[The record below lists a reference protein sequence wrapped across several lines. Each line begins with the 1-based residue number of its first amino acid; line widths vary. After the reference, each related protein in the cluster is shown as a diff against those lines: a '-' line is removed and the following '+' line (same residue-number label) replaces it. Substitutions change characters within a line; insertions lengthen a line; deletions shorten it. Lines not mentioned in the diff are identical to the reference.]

1 MTQDNAGAMF
11 DPKGKEG
18 VKERPDSFPDSWP
31 GKMPVEGQGV
41 CGRVAG
47 YDSFKSDM
55 NEGMVHVLRMDH
67 AVEYVPKNE
76 GGGEL
81 YPTGEV
87 GVIIGAGLRNR
98 VGDAKM
104 PVGALVS
111 IRYTGVDAEKRN
123 MRTYEVHEVPRTHL
137 ARLHEAVKGRAKRA
151 TEAAVKAEAAKD
163 KAADDLPF

>member
-11 DPKGKEG
+11 DPKGKDG
-18 VKERPDSFPDSWP
+18 VKERPDAFPDSWP
-31 GKMPVEGQGV
+31 GKAPVEGQGV
-41 CGRVAG
+41 CGQVAG
-47 YDSFKSDM
+47 YSSFKSDM
-55 NEGMVHVLRMDH
+55 NDGMVTTLHLQHV
-67 AVEYVPKNE
+67 VEYVPTGT

-87 GVIIGAGLRNR
+87 SVIVGAGLRNR
-98 VGDAKM
+98 ISDAQM
-104 PVGALVS
+104 PVGSLVS

-151 TEAAVKAEAAKD
+151 TEVATQAAAAKD
-163 KAADDLPF
+163 KAADALPF